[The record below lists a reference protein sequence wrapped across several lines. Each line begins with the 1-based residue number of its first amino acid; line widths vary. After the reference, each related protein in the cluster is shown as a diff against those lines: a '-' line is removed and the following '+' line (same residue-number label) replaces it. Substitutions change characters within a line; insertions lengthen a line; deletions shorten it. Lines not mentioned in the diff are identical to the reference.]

1 MEAEIRAKR
10 SHELQHARHEQQKE
24 KEKML
29 EEQARAEK
37 AEFEA
42 VIRKQREVREL
53 EERLEQ
59 ERKELLKK
67 HAVELKKQIVE
78 KHEGKEE
85 GRKERDI
92 ENQQLQETFQGQKAL
107 LERIKQE
114 KIRELREL
122 NVPDKYIVELENKK
136 IH

>member
-1 MEAEIRAKR
+1 M
-10 SHELQHARHEQQKE
+10 
-24 KEKML
+24 
-29 EEQARAEK
+29 
-37 AEFEA
+37 
-42 VIRKQREVREL
+42 IRKQKEVKEL
-53 EERLEQ
+53 EEKLEN

-67 HAVELKKQIVE
+67 HAVGLKKQIVE
-78 KHEGKEE
+78 KKELTE
-85 GRKERDI
+85 EQKKTKDI

>member
-1 MEAEIRAKR
+1 
-10 SHELQHARHEQQKE
+10 
-24 KEKML
+24 ML

-42 VIRKQREVREL
+42 VIRRQKEMREL
-53 EERLEQ
+53 EEKLEN

-67 HAVELKKQIVE
+67 HATELKKQIV
-78 KHEGKEE
+78 GKGQAKQED
-85 GRKERDI
+85 RKTKDI

-114 KIRELREL
+114 KIRELKEL

-136 IH
+136 IN